1 MTSTTPK
8 VCPLLSSGAETPN
21 MCLEEDCA
29 FYLKSYKACSIY
41 VIAYDSALDI
51 KKKQQ

>member
-1 MTSTTPK
+1 MGAPQ
-8 VCPLLSSGAETPN
+8 VCPVLSSNNEKPN

-29 FYLKSYKACSIY
+29 FYLKSYKACSVY
-41 VIAYDSALDI
+41 VIAYNAALEI

>member
-1 MTSTTPK
+1 MTTPQ
-8 VCPLLSSGAETPN
+8 VCPLISQGKDTPA

-29 FYLKSYKACSIY
+29 FYLKSYKACSVY
-41 VIAYDSALDI
+41 VVAYNAALEI